1 MISFKSK
8 KKKMKKKKILK
19 KFIFRNHLTLDSGK
33 ILTEYEIAYET
44 YGKLNKKKK

>member
-1 MISFKSK
+1 
-8 KKKMKKKKILK
+8 MKKKELINKIE
-19 KFIFRNHLTLDSGK
+19 ISERLTLDSGK

>member
-1 MISFKSK
+1 
-8 KKKMKKKKILK
+8 MKKE
-19 KFIFRNHLTLDSGK
+19 KFINKIRISEPLILDSSK